1 MNTANDNV
9 KDILDMNNYRV
20 EKLKQTKKEIKILF
34 DDQKLKQF
42 KNLIFPIFTIK
53 SLI

>member
-20 EKLKQTKKEIKILF
+20 EKLKKTKKEIKILF
-34 DDQKLKQF
+34 DDQKLK
-42 KNLIFPIFTIK
+42 
-53 SLI
+53 

>member
-20 EKLKQTKKEIKILF
+20 EKLKQTKKKSRYYLMI
-34 DDQKLKQF
+34 
-42 KNLIFPIFTIK
+42 KNLN
-53 SLI
+53 SLKI